1 MPCPLFLEVNEFFL
15 ELCAGLIKQ
24 HNSLFQMSM
33 SVTST
38 MEAVQTSVRMTM
50 EASLVHVVQGMSLS
64 LEIAVISSTQSGHAK
79 VHNSGVCVCG
89 GGGGGGGG
97 GVSLSSVL
105 PSGEDH
111 AISLQTYDQVAS
123 TPLERLILGLFIFSR
138 EEFWDSM
145 LIS

>member
-1 MPCPLFLEVNEFFL
+1 
-15 ELCAGLIKQ
+15 
-24 HNSLFQMSM
+24 M

-89 GGGGGGGG
+89 GGG
-97 GVSLSSVL
+97 VSLSSVL

-123 TPLERLILGLFIFSR
+123 TPLERLILALFIFSR
-138 EEFWDSM
+138 EESWDSM